1 MDLVGKIL
9 ADRYEIREE
18 IGKGGM
24 AQVYKAWCNLLN
36 RYVAIKVLKEEFK
49 DDKEFVHRFN
59 VEAQAAAGI
68 SNPHVVSIYD
78 VGFENGLYYIVMEY
92 VEGITLKEYIAEKG
106 RLPWREAAGFAAQI
120 CEGLEAAHKNHVIH
134 RDIKPQNIIMTPD
147 GVLKVTDFGIAR
159 ATTQATMTMGNNAI
173 GTVHYLS
180 PEQAR
185 GGYTDERT
193 DIYSLGVVLYE
204 MLTGR
209 LPFNDDSP
217 VAVAIKHIQESP
229 TPLRELNP
237 DIPEAMEKITL
248 RAMNKEQNVRYPS
261 AGAFLRDL
269 NRVLLH
275 PDYPIEGQSHLE
287 EPDGEDMDTTMKMP
301 SIGES
306 DIERYRK
313 NHSGTDQKKSR
324 KDPDGYADYAQKVDQ
339 AVEERKL
346 REIDE
351 KRARREQKKKERRV
365 TMIAILTAILVV
377 AGLGAVFAG
386 LTGGLDFLKGGETIE
401 IPKLVD
407 MDLEKA
413 QHQYKDT
420 FSIVKK
426 SEEPSDKAAGA
437 ILEQSPEAGT
447 KVQKR
452 EDIIIYVVVSAGNT
466 AVNLENYVGKNV
478 TEANNALK
486 ESGFQVNIIEKY
498 SDSEAKD
505 TVMAQDPAAGT
516 AVAPGG
522 LVTLYVS
529 KGSEDEKPSASASTK
544 PSDTPS
550 VTKKPENAATE
561 TPEKTEK
568 PTQKPEKTVAP
579 TKAPE
584 TSNGSGQSGTGGSGS
599 SSSGSGGT
607 AGDGTSGG
615 TGGGTNTAPGIG
627 D

>member
-1 MDLVGKIL
+1 MDLVGKVL
-9 ADRYEIREE
+9 AGRYEIREE

-24 AQVYKAWCNLLN
+24 AQVYKAWCNVLN

-261 AGAFLRDL
+261 AEAFLKDL
-269 NRVLLH
+269 NRVLIN
-275 PDYPIEGQSHLE
+275 PDYQMESQERSDIQ
-287 EPDGEDMDTTMKMP
+287 DGEDMDTTMKMP
-301 SIGES
+301 SIGEN
-306 DIERYRK
+306 DIEHYRK
-313 NHSGTDQKKSR
+313 NHPENNQKKSR
-324 KDPDGYADYAQKVDQ
+324 NETGGYADYAQKVDQ

-386 LTGGLDFLKGGETIE
+386 VTGGLDFLKGGETVE

-426 SEEPSDKAAGA
+426 SEKPSDKAAGA

-466 AVNLENYVGKNV
+466 AVNLENYVGKNI
-478 TEANNALK
+478 TEASNALK

-516 AVAPGG
+516 AVSPGG

-544 PSDTPS
+544 PTNTPS
-550 VTKKPENAATE
+550 ATKKPESTVTE
-561 TPEKTEK
+561 TPDRTER
-568 PTQKPEKTVAP
+568 PTQRPEKTVAP
-579 TKAPE
+579 TKTPE
-584 TSNGSGQSGTGGSGS
+584 TSGGSGQTGGSGS
-599 SSSGSGGT
+599 GNGGTESEESGS
-607 AGDGTSGG
+607 G
-615 TGGGTNTAPGIG
+615 TGGGNTNTAPGIG